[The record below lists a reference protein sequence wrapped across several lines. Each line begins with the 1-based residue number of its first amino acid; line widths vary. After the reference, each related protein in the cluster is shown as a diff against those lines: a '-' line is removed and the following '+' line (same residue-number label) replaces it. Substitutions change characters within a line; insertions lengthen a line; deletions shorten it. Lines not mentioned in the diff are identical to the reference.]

1 MQPFADV
8 FEKGRPLDQQFFL
21 KETPTQVI
29 PKFLDITKFLR
40 VAFLQNNSG
49 CLFFDFAPQCAFN
62 FDQKLYT
69 KRYTNNSL
77 L

>member
-29 PKFLDITKFLR
+29 PVDITKFLG
-40 VAFLQNNSG
+40 VAFL
-49 CLFFDFAPQCAFN
+49 
-62 FDQKLYT
+62 
-69 KRYTNNSL
+69 
-77 L
+77 